1 MKEDIKSAFVSIQE
15 AFSDVGAIMTTA
27 DGIER
32 PVIAPSVGMARASS
46 EQGESDTPDAV
57 IRMLW
62 DDWNDAGIKLRDVVT
77 LRDCCGEEHRLR
89 IREAVNTGGIMRLMC
104 EAVHG

>member
-1 MKEDIKSAFVSIQE
+1 MFNEIAAELGDLGAVLITSDGKEH
-15 AFSDVGAIMTTA
+15 
-27 DGIER
+27 

-46 EQGESDTPDAV
+46 EQGESEMPDAV
-57 IRMLW
+57 IRMRY
-62 DDWNDAGIKLRDVVT
+62 DDYDAAGIGLRDVVT
-77 LRDCCGEEHRLR
+77 LRDCCAVEHKLR